1 MAGGFAEPYNPAN
14 NPPPNIVKRVNGQV
28 LTGDMIMKRED
39 PAREFK
45 ARKQREAEIPDFIS
59 MESTPFPRNG
69 DEMAPLLEDNDEDQ
83 YGALDV

>member
-39 PAREFK
+39 PARAFK
-45 ARKQREAEIPDFIS
+45 AQKQREVEIPDFIS
-59 MESTPFPRNG
+59 MESTQFPRND
-69 DEMAPLLEDNDEDQ
+69 DEMAPLLEDDDDDQ